1 MSKWVK
7 WLKYIFMLIR
17 KKSYYI
23 YRLCQ
28 MLCHWNLTLPL
39 KFFLLIRQ
47 ILHRYIYANPANFNI
62 CIFMLIPLLKS
73 YYICIFMLILQ
84 ILTLAPLKCL
94 KCYYKI
100 YFRIA
105 SLKFENK
112 SFFFTDNIMAFSWF
126 LFKDGMRWKTFRI
139 CLEWEKKI
147 V

>member
-1 MSKWVK
+1 
-7 WLKYIFMLIR
+7 MLIR

-105 SLKFENK
+105 PLKFENK
-112 SFFFTDNIMAFSWF
+112 SFFLLTILWRSVGFSLRMAW
-126 LFKDGMRWKTFRI
+126 DGRH
-139 CLEWEKKI
+139 LEFVWNEKKKNCI
-147 V
+147 KRIFSKYFLT